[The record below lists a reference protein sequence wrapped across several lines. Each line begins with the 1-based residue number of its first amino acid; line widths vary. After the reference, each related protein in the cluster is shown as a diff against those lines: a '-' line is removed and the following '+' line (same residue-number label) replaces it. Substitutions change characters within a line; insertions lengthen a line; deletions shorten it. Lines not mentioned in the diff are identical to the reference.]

1 MRDRCMLGHHVRP
14 APSIA
19 PANCC
24 SGQDVANARRDGR
37 VVQEIIAYLGSI
49 ETAAMA
55 SDGSLQS
62 IYARDLFW
70 DKAVPKLKDLDD
82 RIGPD
87 DLRRLGLAI
96 HTRIPRP
103 TKAERAQF
111 DAQHKAG
118 FRSQKANEKPIGAT
132 NILKLRR
139 LRPDW
144 QRRWP
149 RKPEVRKWFQQYLG
163 WAEPDRATARK
174 LVLNAEKGSLPDAA
188 YDDDDEPGSPGSDP
202 TF

>member
-1 MRDRCMLGHHVRP
+1 MFVRIRQSHRRHKV
-14 APSIA
+14 SI
-19 PANCC
+19 
-24 SGQDVANARRDGR
+24 VANARRDGR

-70 DKAVPKLKDLDD
+70 EKAAPKLKDLDD

-87 DLRRLGLAI
+87 DLGRLCLAI
-96 HTRIPRP
+96 HARIPRP
-103 TKAERAQF
+103 TKAERTQF

-118 FRSQKANEKPIGAT
+118 FRSQKANEKPIAVAT

-139 LRPDW
+139 RRPDW
-144 QRRWP
+144 QRREP
-149 RKPEVRKWFQQYLG
+149 RRPEMYKWYEQYLG
-163 WAEPDRATARK
+163 WTKTAQATARMFIF
-174 LVLNAEKGSLPDAA
+174 NESGRLPEAA
-188 YDDDDEPGSPGSDP
+188 YYDDDEPGSSE
-202 TF
+202 